1 MSIMRKIIL
10 GYMLLIFIPVIGF
23 GYLYYAQT
31 SKNLID
37 QFVGSRQKV
46 LEQAYANL
54 RTDFARIQS
63 VHRMMQYNPY
73 LVDYLDGAYDYE
85 GDSVY
90 AFIRY
95 IQPVYTQSYFADPAI
110 ESLSVYKTK
119 SDVFTITGYFAD
131 LSALDPPLLA
141 QTEGLKAG
149 TGVWLRRNAEG
160 ALPQLNYYQ
169 YLYNAQFTERIGL
182 LELRTNQELFKRFY
196 EAAGI
201 EGKWHAA
208 LLTEQGEPWAGE
220 ASAGLDAAMRKRL
233 SGGELFFVERSTIV
247 NQVKLDELGVRLVVT
262 GTVDEV
268 FHSVKKRETV
278 LVAVI
283 VSLLI
288 GLSALYYGLASTIT
302 KRILA
307 LAGHMRALKDDN
319 LRQYAIGSDAPGA
332 RDEIGFLTDTYNAM
346 IQRMDELINNVHRA
360 ELRNKEAAYK
370 VLQAQIKPHFLYN
383 TLETIRM
390 LAESNDDREVA
401 DISYW
406 FGKLM
411 RYSLS
416 SEGDQTV
423 LAQEI
428 ETVAFYLN
436 IHKMRLQDR
445 LTYEIDAKIDVSR
458 IFCPRF
464 ILQPLVEN
472 SVVHGASATLKP
484 VHIRIEAAE
493 EEGRT
498 VIRVSDSGNG
508 IAPDKLKA
516 LRGCLADPEEEAAG
530 RSRDGEKNVGLVNVS
545 ERVKSFFG
553 AGSELVLDSREG
565 EGTSVTIRIAKGAEE
580 SR

>member
-10 GYMLLIFIPVIGF
+10 GYILFIFIPVIGF
-23 GYLYYAQT
+23 GYFYYAQT

-37 QFVGSRQKV
+37 QFVSSRQKV

-63 VHRMMQYNPY
+63 VHRMLQYNPY

-90 AFIRY
+90 SFIRY
-95 IQPVYTQSYFADPAI
+95 IQPIYTQSYFADPAI
-110 ESLSVYKTK
+110 ESLSVYKMK
-119 SDVFTITGYFAD
+119 PDVFTITDYFTD
-131 LSALDPPLLA
+131 ISALDPALLA
-141 QTEGLKAG
+141 RVESLKPG
-149 TGVWLRRNAEG
+149 KGIWLRRSAESQW
-160 ALPQLNYYQ
+160 PELNYYQ
-169 YLYNAQFTERIGL
+169 YLYNGQFTERIGL
-182 LELRTNQELFKRFY
+182 LEMRTNQDLFERFY

-201 EGKWHAA
+201 EGKWRAT
-208 LLTEQGEPWAGE
+208 LLSEQGEPWNGE
-220 ASAGLDAAMRKRL
+220 ARTADLDDAMRQRL
-233 SGGELFFVERSTIV
+233 ANGELFFVERNTIV
-247 NQVKLDELGVRLVVT
+247 NQVELDELGVRLVVT
-262 GTVDEV
+262 GQVDQV

-278 LVAVI
+278 LVGAI
-283 VSLLI
+283 VALLI

-307 LAGHMRALKDDN
+307 LAGHMRAQSDDN
-319 LRQYAIGSDAPGA
+319 LKQYAIETGTPQA
-332 RDEIGFLTDTYNAM
+332 RDEIGFLTVTYNAM
-346 IQRMDELINNVHRA
+346 IQRMDELINNVHKA

-390 LAESNDDREVA
+390 LAESNNDREVA

-416 SEGDQTV
+416 SEDDQTV

-428 ETVAFYLN
+428 ETVVFYLN

-445 LTYEIDAKIDVSR
+445 LIYEIDVRVDAKKV
-458 IFCPRF
+458 FCPRF
-464 ILQPLVEN
+464 ILQPLIEN
-472 SVVHGASATLKP
+472 SIVHGATTLKP
-484 VHIRIEAAE
+484 VHIRLQAAE
-493 EEGRT
+493 EDGEIA
-498 VIRVSDSGNG
+498 IRITDSGVG
-508 IAPDKLKA
+508 IPAEKLAGLQKR
-516 LRGCLADPEEEAAG
+516 LRDPSGVARESG
-530 RSRDGEKNVGLVNVS
+530 TGEGNVGLVNVS

-553 AGSELVLDSREG
+553 DGSRLLLDSREG
-565 EGTSVTIRIAKGAEE
+565 EGTQVTLRIAKGEDE
-580 SR
+580 PT

>member
-1 MSIMRKIIL
+1 MRKIIL
-10 GYMLLIFIPVIGF
+10 GYILFIFIPVIGF
-23 GYLYYAQT
+23 GYFYYAQT

-37 QFVGSRQKV
+37 QFVSSRQKV

-63 VHRMMQYNPY
+63 VHRMLQYNPY

-90 AFIRY
+90 SFIRY
-95 IQPVYTQSYFADPAI
+95 IQPIYTQSYFADPAI
-110 ESLSVYKTK
+110 ESLSVYKMK
-119 SDVFTITGYFAD
+119 PDVFTITDYFTD
-131 LSALDPPLLA
+131 ISALDPRLLA
-141 QTEGLKAG
+141 RVESLKPG
-149 TGVWLRRNAEG
+149 KGIWLRRSAESKW
-160 ALPQLNYYQ
+160 PELNYYQ
-169 YLYNAQFTERIGL
+169 YLYNGQFTERIGL
-182 LELRTNQELFKRFY
+182 LEMRTNQDLFERFY

-201 EGKWHAA
+201 EGKWRAT
-208 LLTEQGEPWAGE
+208 LLSEQGEPWNGE
-220 ASAGLDAAMRKRL
+220 ARTADLDDAMRQRL
-233 SGGELFFVERSTIV
+233 AQGELFFVERNTIV

-262 GTVDEV
+262 GQVDQV

-278 LVAVI
+278 LVGAI
-283 VSLLI
+283 VALLI

-307 LAGHMRALKDDN
+307 LAGHMRAQSDDN
-319 LRQYAIGSDAPGA
+319 LKQYAIETGTPQA
-332 RDEIGFLTDTYNAM
+332 RDEIGFLTVTYNAM
-346 IQRMDELINNVHRA
+346 IQRMDELINNVHKA

-390 LAESNDDREVA
+390 LAESNNDREVA

-416 SEGDQTV
+416 SEDDQTV

-428 ETVAFYLN
+428 ETVVFYLN

-445 LTYEIDAKIDVSR
+445 LTYEIDVQTDAKK

-464 ILQPLVEN
+464 ILQPLIEN
-472 SVVHGASATLKP
+472 SIVHGATTLKP
-484 VHIRIEAAE
+484 VHIRLQAAE
-493 EEGRT
+493 EEGEI
-498 VIRVSDSGNG
+498 VIRITDSGVG
-508 IAPDKLKA
+508 IPAEKLAGLQKR
-516 LRGCLADPEEEAAG
+516 LRDPSAG
-530 RSRDGEKNVGLVNVS
+530 AGERSTGESNVGLVNVS

-553 AGSELVLDSREG
+553 DGSRLLLDSREG
-565 EGTSVTIRIAKGAEE
+565 EGTQVTLRIAKGEDE
-580 SR
+580 TI